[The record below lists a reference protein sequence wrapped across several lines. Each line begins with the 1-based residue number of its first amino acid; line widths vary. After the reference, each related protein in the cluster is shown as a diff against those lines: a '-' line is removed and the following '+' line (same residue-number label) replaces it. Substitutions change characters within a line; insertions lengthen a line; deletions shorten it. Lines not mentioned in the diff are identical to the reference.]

1 MVYRNKNTG
10 AIVEFSSELS
20 GGPWEPIE
28 SPRPAK
34 ASDPKPAAKAP
45 KKTAPKK

>member
-1 MVYRNKNTG
+1 MLYRNKKNG
-10 AIVEFSSELS
+10 AVVDFCSEIKCGL
-20 GGPWEPIE
+20 WEPVE
-28 SPRPAK
+28 APRPAK